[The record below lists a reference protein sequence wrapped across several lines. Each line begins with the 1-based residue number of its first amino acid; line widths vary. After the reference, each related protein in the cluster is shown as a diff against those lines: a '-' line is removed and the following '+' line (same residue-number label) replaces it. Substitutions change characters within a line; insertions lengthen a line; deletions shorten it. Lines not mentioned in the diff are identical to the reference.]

1 MTALRQRMIEDMQLR
16 GLAKTTQRS
25 YIHYV
30 AEYAKYF
37 RRDPAA
43 LDLDAVRQHTLHL
56 IEKRKLSAESINVS
70 LAALKFLYLVTLEM
84 PWRDDDF
91 PCRQPVPQKMPTVL
105 SPQEVWEFFEAVAG
119 VKYRTIALLCYGAG
133 LRIAEAVSLKIDNI
147 DSARMVLHIEKGKGN
162 KPRVVA
168 MSPRLLAALRAYFR
182 MSRPPQPW
190 LFPGWRIEGHACQGS
205 VQQAC
210 RDALALTGLRKRV
223 TPHALRHSFATHLL
237 ESGEDIR
244 VIQALL
250 GHQRIDTTA
259 RYAAVTPA
267 RLAKVIS
274 PLDRLMPAVAPKP
287 GRPRKKP

>member
-16 GLAKTTQRS
+16 GFAKTTQRS
-25 YIHYV
+25 YVHYV
-30 AEYAKYF
+30 SEYARYF
-37 RRDPAA
+37 RRSPAE

-56 IEKRKLSAESINVS
+56 IQKRKLSPESINVS
-70 LAALKFLYLVTLEM
+70 LAALKFLYRVTLEM
-84 PWRDDDF
+84 PWRDEDF

-105 SPQEVWEFFEAVAG
+105 SPQEVWEFFEAVTG
-119 VKYRTIALLCYGAG
+119 VKHRTIVMLCYGAG
-133 LRIAEAVSLKIDNI
+133 LRIAEAVSLKTVNI

-168 MSPRLLAALRAYFR
+168 MSPRLLEALRAYYR
-182 MSRPPQPW
+182 MRRPPAPW
-190 LFPGWRIEGHACQGS
+190 LFPGWRTDGHVSQGS

-259 RYAAVTPA
+259 RYASVTPA
-267 RLAKVIS
+267 RLAKVTS
-274 PLDRLMPAVAPKP
+274 PLDRLMPAVAPKR
-287 GRPRKKP
+287 GRSKKQQ

>member
-16 GLAKTTQRS
+16 GFAKTTQRS
-25 YIHYV
+25 YLHYV
-30 AEYAKYF
+30 GEYAKYF
-37 RRDPAA
+37 GRSPAE

-56 IEKRKLSAESINVS
+56 ITERKLSAESVNVS
-70 LAALKFLYLVTLEM
+70 VAALKFLYRVSLEM
-84 PWRDDDF
+84 PWRDEDF
-91 PCRQPVPQKMPTVL
+91 PPRQPVPYKVPTVL
-105 SPQEVWEFFEAVAG
+105 SAQEVWAFLEAIAG
-119 VKYRTIALLCYGAG
+119 VKHRTIAMLCYGAG
-133 LRIAEAVSLKIDNI
+133 LRIEEAVSLKITNI

-168 MSPRLLAALRAYFR
+168 MSPRLLEALRAYYR
-182 MSRPPQPW
+182 MRRPPGPW
-190 LFPGWRIEGHACQGS
+190 LFPGWRTEGHVRQGS

-210 RDALALTGLRKRV
+210 RDALALTGLTKRV

-259 RYAAVTPA
+259 RYASVTPA
-267 RLAKVIS
+267 RLAKVSS
-274 PLDRLMPAVAPKP
+274 PLDALYRPAVKR
-287 GRPRKKP
+287 GRPKKQSS